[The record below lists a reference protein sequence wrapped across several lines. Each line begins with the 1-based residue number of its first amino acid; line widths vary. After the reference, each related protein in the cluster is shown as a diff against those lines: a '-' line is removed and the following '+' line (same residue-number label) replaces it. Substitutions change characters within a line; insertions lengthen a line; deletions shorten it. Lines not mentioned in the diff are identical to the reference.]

1 MLAIFADLVES
12 CIEVFM
18 DDFSVFGSSFQ
29 SWSENLNIVLRR
41 CVEINLVLNWEKCH
55 FMVTEDIILGHKI
68 SERGMEVDKEKVEII
83 EKLPPPMN
91 VKGIRIFLGHA
102 GFYRR

>member
-1 MLAIFADLVES
+1 
-12 CIEVFM
+12 
-18 DDFSVFGSSFQ
+18 
-29 SWSENLNIVLRR
+29 
-41 CVEINLVLNWEKCH
+41 
-55 FMVTEDIILGHKI
+55 MVTEDIILGHKI